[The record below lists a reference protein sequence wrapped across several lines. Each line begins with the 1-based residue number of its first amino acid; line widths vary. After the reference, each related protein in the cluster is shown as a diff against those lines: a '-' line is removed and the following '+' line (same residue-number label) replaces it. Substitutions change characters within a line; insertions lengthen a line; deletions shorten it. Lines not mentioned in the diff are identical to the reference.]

1 MHVDVLRAVLQGYKK
16 LVIIVETE
24 DEFLKQLR

>member
-1 MHVDVLRAVLQGYKK
+1 MHVDALRAVLQGYKK
-16 LVIIVETE
+16 LVIIVKTG